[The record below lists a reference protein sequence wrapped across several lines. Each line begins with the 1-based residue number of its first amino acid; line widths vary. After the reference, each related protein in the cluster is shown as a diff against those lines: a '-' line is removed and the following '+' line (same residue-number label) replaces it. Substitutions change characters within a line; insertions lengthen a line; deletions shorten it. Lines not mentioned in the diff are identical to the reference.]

1 MRVGRKEKQGV
12 VGRQVQLRAMEELL
26 QLVGTGGYLER
37 LHQLQ
42 RRLPCHAPGGAG
54 SRDADGLHGGQL
66 PVTAAQQR
74 LPCWDGLLV
83 GVCPLCQLLPLCRKA
98 VLGKPSSKVGAPQG
112 EQAQE
117 QTQRRD
123 AHGHIA
129 HGLLPAA
136 VVDQQI
142 CVRPEVAA
150 EVRGDADSR
159 TSFGADGVQRVQRV
173 GAVPAL
179 GDDHRQFVRRQA
191 ALIGAEGEW
200 LCDQHLAV
208 QPFSE
213 IGADAQ
219 GCVIGRATGHQTKDA
234 DGTGGKGR
242 RQRLLPLSRQLPLEN
257 GGRQVYIV
265 PHGALFHQAPSLT
278 LSGRRPC

>member
-1 MRVGRKEKQGV
+1 M
-12 VGRQVQLRAMEELL
+12 
-26 QLVGTGGYLER
+26 
-37 LHQLQ
+37 
-42 RRLPCHAPGGAG
+42 
-54 SRDADGLHGGQL
+54 
-66 PVTAAQQR
+66 
-74 LPCWDGLLV
+74 
-83 GVCPLCQLLPLCRKA
+83 CQLLSLRRKA
-98 VLGKPSSKVGAPQG
+98 ILGKPSGKVGAPQG
-112 EQAQE
+112 EQAQK

-150 EVRGDADSR
+150 GVRGDADGR
-159 TSFGADGVQRVQRV
+159 ASFGADGVQRVQRV

-191 ALIGAEGEW
+191 ALIGAEGER
-200 LCDQHLAV
+200 LRDQHLAV
-208 QPFSE
+208 QPLSE

-219 GCVIGRATGHQTKDA
+219 GCVIGRAAGHQTEDA

-242 RQRLLPLSRQLPLEN
+242 LLPLPRQLMPEN
-257 GGRQVYIV
+257 GGRQIYIV